1 MNGCKRVVVTGMA
14 GVTSLGSDWPTIE
27 ANFKAGKSGI
37 RYMAEWD
44 RFGELNTRLGGPVD
58 DFVQPKRWTRKQ
70 TRSMGR
76 VSKLAVYAAER
87 ALEHAGLLGDERIQD
102 GRMGVACGSSTGS
115 TDEIKAFGNMLLNS
129 VADGLNANSYIRMMP
144 HTTAANISIFFG
156 LKGRL
161 IPTSSACTSG
171 SQGIGYAYEA
181 IKFGRLPMMLAG
193 GAEEL
198 CPTEAMVFDALYA
211 TSLKNDTPH
220 LSPRPYDS
228 GRDGLVIGEGAGILV
243 LEELEHALARGA
255 TIHAEIVG
263 YGTNCDAAHVTKPD
277 EAGQAAAMRA
287 ALAEAGIAPVAVQY
301 INAHG
306 TATPVGDVVETQ
318 AIRQAFGA
326 HAERLALSS
335 TKSMHGHMMGATGAV
350 EFLATVMSVAQGAMP
365 PTAHWL
371 GPDPQCDLDCVPNQG
386 RRGQDIE
393 YAMSNSFAFGGSN
406 AALLVRRAA
415 AVPGAAP

>member
-1 MNGCKRVVVTGMA
+1 MKRVVVTGMA
-14 GVTSLGSDWPTIE
+14 GITSLGSDWPSIAQAFRE
-27 ANFKAGKSGI
+27 GRSGI
-37 RYMAEWD
+37 RRMDEWD
-44 RFGELNTRLGGPVD
+44 RFSEMNTRLGGPVD
-58 DFVQPKRWTRKQ
+58 DFVQPKHWNRKQ

-76 VSKLAVYAAER
+76 VAKLAVFAAER
-87 ALEHAGLLGDERIQD
+87 ALEHAGLLGDPCIAD

-115 TDEIKAFGNMLLNS
+115 TEEVKAFGNMLLNS

-181 IKFGRLPMMLAG
+181 IKFGRLKMMLAG

-220 LSPRPYDS
+220 ASPRPYDS

-263 YGTNCDAAHVTKPD
+263 FGCNSDGQHATKPAQETMRGAMQLALD
-277 EAGQAAAMRA
+277 DAGLAAQAI
-287 ALAEAGIAPVAVQY
+287 GYV
-301 INAHG
+301 NGHG
-306 TATPVGDVVETQ
+306 TATEQGDVAETQ
-318 AIRQAFGA
+318 ATSSLFGPRMPISSQKSFLGHTLGACGALESWFSIEMMNSDSYVHTHNLDAIDPACGELDYLRGEFRQMS
-326 HAERLALSS
+326 HEY
-335 TKSMHGHMMGATGAV
+335 
-350 EFLATVMSVAQGAMP
+350 VM
-365 PTAHWL
+365 
-371 GPDPQCDLDCVPNQG
+371 N
-386 RRGQDIE
+386 
-393 YAMSNSFAFGGSN
+393 NNFAFGGVNTS
-406 AALLVRRAA
+406 LIFKRWK
-415 AVPGAAP
+415 